1 MIPTG
6 YRKKNT
12 GGRPRTGRLQY
23 FTRDGWKSLHRVTE
37 NGLQRQK
44 WFPLGTKN
52 RVIAEARNKLII
64 AQLEA
69 GETPDAKDFLVRLET
84 FQEAG
89 DRLCGEVFKI
99 KSIKDRIQRLRDYAY
114 PVIGPMP
121 VDEIR
126 KADVISVL
134 ERGLTGEL
142 SAESLRKLR
151 QEMRAVFK
159 WFRAREMIPSNPC
172 DEVEIPEGAT
182 TDGRARE
189 QLTDGEFVAF
199 WLCEANPRWLR
210 MMAYTSR
217 AIGGMRTSDLHEWQW
232 PHINWERREARVR
245 RPKTDGKGIDW
256 SNVKLDDEGY
266 FAALDSWWRQC
277 GCPVDGYV
285 FPLNRGINPLGK
297 REHLSYAAQIRRALL
312 RAGITR
318 RELHEDT
325 QWSRRVDFHSFRRA
339 YVTAL
344 GDAGVNA
351 QTSMRLTGHKKLS
364 THLDYVNK
372 LRATATPEGVV
383 PVIPVTPPVARAHFR
398 LIRGGK

>member
-1 MIPTG
+1 MKIPTG
-6 YRKKNT
+6 YRKQNV
-12 GGRPRTGRLQY
+12 GGRPRGPQPQ
-23 FTRDGWKSLHRVTE
+23 FIKGEWKARHRVIE
-37 NGLQRQK
+37 NGLPRQK

-52 RVIAEARNKLII
+52 RAIADARNQLII

-69 GETPDAKDFLVRLET
+69 GETPDASKFVVRLET
-84 FQEAG
+84 FQEAC

-99 KSIKDRIQRLRDYAY
+99 ASIKDRIQRLRDYAC
-114 PVIGPMP
+114 PVIGSMP

-126 KADVISVL
+126 KADVLSVL
-134 ERGLTGEL
+134 EKGLAEGL

-151 QEMRAVFK
+151 QECRAIFK
-159 WFRAREMIPSNPC
+159 WFHAREMIPGNPC
-172 DEVEIPEGAT
+172 DNVEIPEGAS

-189 QLTDGEFVAF
+189 QLTDEEFVIF
-199 WLCEANPRWLR
+199 WLSDNPRLLR

-232 PHINWERREARVR
+232 THISWEKREARVR
-245 RPKTDGKGIDW
+245 RPKTDGKGVDW
-256 SNVKLDDEGY
+256 TVVRLDDEGY
-266 FAALDSWWRQC
+266 LAALESWWKAN
-277 GCPVDGYV
+277 GCPMDGYV
-285 FPLNRGINPLGK
+285 FPLGRQPNPLAK
-297 REHLSYAAQIRRALL
+297 RGHLSYAKQIRRALR

-325 QWSRRVDFHSFRRA
+325 PWSRRVDFHSFRRA

-372 LRATATPEGVV
+372 LRATATPAGVV
-383 PVIPVTPPVARAHFR
+383 PAVPVVTAPRAPFR
-398 LIRGGK
+398 VIRGGK